1 MGTGDIKTH
10 DNAGFLEEHSLPSQ
24 RLEAMVRENGD
35 HFFALP
41 VQEMLRL
48 TKLPVPPVR
57 STGHTLIVLTRG
69 EANMKVG
76 YEACRAVAG
85 ECLFVAAGKVFSY
98 DRLEDNEGFLL
109 HWVDGYIAAELG
121 QSPLQV
127 FDFLNVWGNAVIRP
141 NPGAIDLVTQL
152 CGRIMDIFTAT
163 PKDATRLKAHL
174 LSLLHELAHAD
185 EPSAAQPSLA
195 ALDLAKRFKTLLYQ
209 NCRSLHRVA
218 DYASLL
224 AVSPNHLNKA
234 VKQVTAKSPSR
245 WIDEAIV
252 LEAKVLLLQT
262 QLPIGAVAAEVGV
275 ADASYFSRLFRRYSG
290 CSPAQYRSRIDLS

>member
-1 MGTGDIKTH
+1 MASDDIKTH
-10 DNAGFLEEHSLPSQ
+10 DTSTFMERHAERDVRVEAGIRDNEG
-24 RLEAMVRENGD
+24 R
-35 HFFALP
+35 FFAIP

-48 TKLPVPPVR
+48 SKLPVPPVR
-57 STGHTLIVLTRG
+57 STGHTLIWLTRG

-76 YEACRAVAG
+76 YEAARAVAG

-98 DRLEDNEGFLL
+98 CHLEDNEGFLL
-109 HWVDGYIAAELG
+109 HWVDGFIAAELG

-141 NPGAIDLVTQL
+141 DAEAADLITNL
-152 CGRIMDIFTAT
+152 CQRLLSIFQSA
-163 PKDATRLKAHL
+163 PKDESRLKFHL
-174 LSLLHELAHAD
+174 ISLLHELVHAD
-185 EPSAAQPSLA
+185 EPAAAQPYPA
-195 ALDLAKRFKTLLYQ
+195 AIALTKRFKALLYQ
-209 NCRSLHRVA
+209 NCRSMHLVA
-218 DYASLL
+218 DYADRL

-234 VKQVTAKSPSR
+234 VKQVTEKSPSR

-275 ADASYFSRLFRRYSG
+275 TDASYFSRLFRKYTG
-290 CSPAQYRSRIDLS
+290 FTPAQYRSRIDLS